1 MIQFIT
7 ILSALGAFALALYTL
22 KKPTCVLFV
31 IPTLFISFEVFAR
44 AGGGSSGK
52 CGFLCMILAPFFI
65 FYSVYITYKINK
77 KNKAVKEA
85 LVKIALREPQW
96 SEDKLIVL
104 ATKIFRDLQNAW
116 GEHDMGTIKNHLH
129 PSLYTD
135 WESQISAQKSRGERN
150 VMQGLSVNN
159 VRIINVK
166 NFSDDEHDEFTVCF
180 DAEANDQTLVGNKVQ
195 KEKKEGFRE
204 FWTFEWEKGKWT
216 VREIT
221 QSSGWKRYIYAPIV
235 DEVNRGLV
243 ARKKA

>member
-1 MIQFIT
+1 MPPRT
-7 ILSALGAFALALYTL
+7 IARLIDVLTLLTVLGGVYALGYVSERLIVSRDALY
-22 KKPTCVLFV
+22 
-31 IPTLFISFEVFAR
+31 
-44 AGGGSSGK
+44 
-52 CGFLCMILAPFFI
+52 
-65 FYSVYITYKINK
+65 
-77 KNKAVKEA
+77 
-85 LVKIALREPQW
+85 
-96 SEDKLIVL
+96 
-104 ATKIFRDLQNAW
+104 